1 MRLARRP
8 FTLALAAILAIQSSL
23 AAAPV
28 SAELVGR
35 VVSADGVTP
44 RRGVV
49 VALFD
54 ETTRAIYRSEP
65 SAPSGGFRIAG
76 APAGNYRVV
85 AEASEG
91 AFVAGSP
98 VRLAA
103 GANPPLSLAL
113 QPAPEPTPPA
123 PPTPTGALKSNSP
136 SSNGSAS
143 ASPRTH
149 SIVPDLR
156 RARSSIRDEKSSATT
171 LPPRRSA
178 STARSP
184 VPQQASRT
192 LSPGQTTSRAAS
204 WRHRLSRPAVITR

>member
-23 AAAPV
+23 AAAPL
-28 SAELVGR
+28 SGELVGR

-123 PPTPTGALKSNSP
+123 PPTPTPQPPTTPPSPAPPPSTPEAAKPAPPPTGLEPWEKWTIAGAIAIAGFVAIDQISDEEEA
-136 SSNGSAS
+136 GAS
-143 ASPRTH
+143 
-149 SIVPDLR
+149 
-156 RARSSIRDEKSSATT
+156 
-171 LPPRRSA
+171 
-178 STARSP
+178 
-184 VPQQASRT
+184 
-192 LSPGQTTSRAAS
+192 GF
-204 WRHRLSRPAVITR
+204 